1 MTSKDITQISVIAA
15 ILTILAVLKI
25 PSIIPGLDFQLS
37 APAALLILAFFGI
50 KKYFLGGL
58 LSSVLLLIFGVFNPI
73 NVIISIIFRVI
84 AIAVVYLLKINVLS
98 LVLASVLG
106 SLVSRLL
113 LSIIYYFKFTC
124 VGSVIKR
131 DSRCNIYFNCSYSFI
146 SHIEKKNGSL
156 AKIINQNTVVTITV
170 GDRVLLAIYCFQ
182 FLLYLTISLCD
193 FPNQFHMLI

>member
-98 LVLASVLG
+98 LVLASILG

-113 LSIIYYFKFTC
+113 LSIILNFVY
-124 VGSVIKR
+124 SIIKR
-131 DSRCNIYFNCSYSFI
+131 DSRRNIHFNCSYSFI
-146 SHIEKKNGSL
+146 SHIEKRM
-156 AKIINQNTVVTITV
+156 A
-170 GDRVLLAIYCFQ
+170 VLLR
-182 FLLYLTISLCD
+182 
-193 FPNQFHMLI
+193 

>member
-25 PSIIPGLDFQLS
+25 PSIILGLDFQLS

-113 LSIIYYFKFTC
+113 LSIILNLP

-131 DSRCNIYFNCSYSFI
+131 DSRRNIHFNCSYSFI

-156 AKIINQNTVVTITV
+156 TKIINQNTVVTITV

>member
-58 LSSVLLLIFGVFNPI
+58 LSSLLLLVFGVFNP
-73 NVIISIIFRVI
+73 ISIIFRVI

-113 LSIIYYFKFTC
+113 LSIILNLP
-124 VGSVIKR
+124 VWV
-131 DSRCNIYFNCSYSFI
+131 
-146 SHIEKKNGSL
+146 
-156 AKIINQNTVVTITV
+156 
-170 GDRVLLAIYCFQ
+170 VLLNAIPGVIFT
-182 FLLYLTISLCD
+182 LIVAIPLYLTLRKR
-193 FPNQFHMLI
+193 MAVLLR

>member
-58 LSSVLLLIFGVFNPI
+58 LSSLLLLVFGVFNPI

-98 LVLASVLG
+98 LV
-106 SLVSRLL
+106 
-113 LSIIYYFKFTC
+113 
-124 VGSVIKR
+124 
-131 DSRCNIYFNCSYSFI
+131 
-146 SHIEKKNGSL
+146 
-156 AKIINQNTVVTITV
+156 
-170 GDRVLLAIYCFQ
+170 
-182 FLLYLTISLCD
+182 
-193 FPNQFHMLI
+193 

>member
-58 LSSVLLLIFGVFNPI
+58 LSSLLLLVFGVFNPI

-113 LSIIYYFKFTC
+113 IYYFKFTC
-124 VGSVIKR
+124 VGSVVKR
-131 DSRCNIYFNCSYSFI
+131 DSRRNIHFNCSYSFI
-146 SHIEKKNGSL
+146 SHIEKKNGSIT
-156 AKIINQNTVVTITV
+156 KIINQNTVVTITV

>member
-98 LVLASVLG
+98 LVLSSVLG
-106 SLVSRLL
+106 SLV
-113 LSIIYYFKFTC
+113 LSIILNLP
-124 VGSVIKR
+124 VWV
-131 DSRCNIYFNCSYSFI
+131 
-146 SHIEKKNGSL
+146 
-156 AKIINQNTVVTITV
+156 
-170 GDRVLLAIYCFQ
+170 VLLNAIPGVIFT
-182 FLLYLTISLCD
+182 LIVAIPLYLTLRKR
-193 FPNQFHMLI
+193 MAVLLR

>member
-37 APAALLILAFFGI
+37 APAALLILALFGI

-58 LSSVLLLIFGVFNPI
+58 LSSLLLLVFGVFNPI

-113 LSIIYYFKFTC
+113 LSIILNLP
-124 VGSVIKR
+124 VWV
-131 DSRCNIYFNCSYSFI
+131 
-146 SHIEKKNGSL
+146 
-156 AKIINQNTVVTITV
+156 
-170 GDRVLLAIYCFQ
+170 VLLNAIPGVIFT
-182 FLLYLTISLCD
+182 LIVAIPLYLTLRKR
-193 FPNQFHMLI
+193 MAVLLR

>member
-58 LSSVLLLIFGVFNPI
+58 LSSLLLLVFGVFNPI

-113 LSIIYYFKFTC
+113 LSIILNLP

-131 DSRCNIYFNCSYSFI
+131 DSRRNIHFNCSYSFI

-156 AKIINQNTVVTITV
+156 TKIINQNTVVTIIV

>member
-84 AIAVVYLLKINVLS
+84 AIAIAVVYLLKINVLS

-113 LSIIYYFKFTC
+113 LSIILNLP
-124 VGSVIKR
+124 VWV
-131 DSRCNIYFNCSYSFI
+131 
-146 SHIEKKNGSL
+146 
-156 AKIINQNTVVTITV
+156 
-170 GDRVLLAIYCFQ
+170 VLLNAIPGVIFT
-182 FLLYLTISLCD
+182 LIVAIPLYLTLRKR
-193 FPNQFHMLI
+193 MAVLLR

>member
-37 APAALLILAFFGI
+37 APAALAFFGI

-98 LVLASVLG
+98 LVLSSVLG

-113 LSIIYYFKFTC
+113 LSIILNLP
-124 VGSVIKR
+124 VWV
-131 DSRCNIYFNCSYSFI
+131 
-146 SHIEKKNGSL
+146 
-156 AKIINQNTVVTITV
+156 
-170 GDRVLLAIYCFQ
+170 VLLNAIPGVIFT
-182 FLLYLTISLCD
+182 LIVAIPLYLTLRKR
-193 FPNQFHMLI
+193 MAVLLR

>member
-58 LSSVLLLIFGVFNPI
+58 LSSLLLLVFGVFNPI

-106 SLVSRLL
+106 SLV
-113 LSIIYYFKFTC
+113 LSIILNLP
-124 VGSVIKR
+124 VWV
-131 DSRCNIYFNCSYSFI
+131 
-146 SHIEKKNGSL
+146 
-156 AKIINQNTVVTITV
+156 
-170 GDRVLLAIYCFQ
+170 VLLNAIPGVIFT
-182 FLLYLTISLCD
+182 LIVAIPLYLTLRKR
-193 FPNQFHMLI
+193 MAVLLR

>member
-58 LSSVLLLIFGVFNPI
+58 LSSLLLLVFGVFNPI

-113 LSIIYYFKFTC
+113 LSIILNLP
-124 VGSVIKR
+124 VWVVLLS
-131 DSRCNIYFNCSYSFI
+131 DSRRNIHFNCSYSFI
-146 SHIEKKNGSL
+146 SHIEKKNGSIT
-156 AKIINQNTVVTITV
+156 KIINQNTVVTITV

>member
-106 SLVSRLL
+106 SLV
-113 LSIIYYFKFTC
+113 IIYYFKFTC
-124 VGSVIKR
+124 VGSVVKR
-131 DSRCNIYFNCSYSFI
+131 DSRRNIHFNCSYSFI
-146 SHIEKKNGSL
+146 SHLEKKNGSL
-156 AKIINQNTVVTITV
+156 TKIINQNTVVTITV

>member
-58 LSSVLLLIFGVFNPI
+58 LSSLLLLVFGVFNPI

-113 LSIIYYFKFTC
+113 LSIILNLPVWVVLLNAIPGVIFTLI
-124 VGSVIKR
+124 VAIPLYLTLR
-131 DSRCNIYFNCSYSFI
+131 
-146 SHIEKKNGSL
+146 KNGSL
-156 AKIINQNTVVTITV
+156 TKIINQNTVVTINV

>member
-1 MTSKDITQISVIAA
+1 M
-15 ILTILAVLKI
+15 KI

-37 APAALLILAFFGI
+37 APAALILAFFGI

-58 LSSVLLLIFGVFNPI
+58 LSSLLLLVFGVFNPI

-113 LSIIYYFKFTC
+113 LSIILNLLC
-124 VGSVIKR
+124 GSVIKR
-131 DSRCNIYFNCSYSFI
+131 DSRRNIHFNCYSFI
-146 SHIEKKNGSL
+146 SHIEKRM
-156 AKIINQNTVVTITV
+156 A
-170 GDRVLLAIYCFQ
+170 VLLR
-182 FLLYLTISLCD
+182 
-193 FPNQFHMLI
+193 

>member
-98 LVLASVLG
+98 LVLSSVLG

-113 LSIIYYFKFTC
+113 LSIILNLPVWVVLLNAIPGVIFTLI
-124 VGSVIKR
+124 VAIPL
-131 DSRCNIYFNCSYSFI
+131 YLTF
-146 SHIEKKNGSL
+146 GSL
-156 AKIINQNTVVTITV
+156 TKIINQNTVVTITV

>member
-58 LSSVLLLIFGVFNPI
+58 LSSLLLLVFGVFNPI
-73 NVIISIIFRVI
+73 NGVI

-106 SLVSRLL
+106 S
-113 LSIIYYFKFTC
+113 
-124 VGSVIKR
+124 
-131 DSRCNIYFNCSYSFI
+131 
-146 SHIEKKNGSL
+146 
-156 AKIINQNTVVTITV
+156 
-170 GDRVLLAIYCFQ
+170 
-182 FLLYLTISLCD
+182 
-193 FPNQFHMLI
+193 

>member
-84 AIAVVYLLKINVLS
+84 AVVYLLKINVLS
-98 LVLASVLG
+98 LVLSSVLG

-113 LSIIYYFKFTC
+113 LSIILNLP
-124 VGSVIKR
+124 VWV
-131 DSRCNIYFNCSYSFI
+131 
-146 SHIEKKNGSL
+146 
-156 AKIINQNTVVTITV
+156 
-170 GDRVLLAIYCFQ
+170 VLLNAIPGVIFT
-182 FLLYLTISLCD
+182 LIVAIPLYLTLRKR
-193 FPNQFHMLI
+193 MAVLLR